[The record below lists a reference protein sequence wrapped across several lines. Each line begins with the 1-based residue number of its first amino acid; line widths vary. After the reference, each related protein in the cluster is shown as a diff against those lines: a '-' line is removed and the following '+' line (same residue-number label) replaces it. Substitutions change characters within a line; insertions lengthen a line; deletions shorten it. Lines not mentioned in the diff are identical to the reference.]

1 MSVRV
6 KLIVAMLLSIALFAG
21 ASTASLFY
29 RIHSDS
35 TERLRQEEAR
45 LLAQKRAYLQDVAGL
60 ACSLAKSQAQQGG
73 DTETLKRLLSALRYE
88 NGSGYFFA
96 YEPTSDG
103 YQFAFH
109 GSNPK
114 LNGQLVK
121 LDEPDAKGFA
131 FRRVLVD
138 AAKKPEGGF
147 VEYYYE
153 KPTTKEVVK
162 KLAYARQP
170 EGSDWVLVGGI
181 YIDDVEK
188 TLAGLRADTLREA
201 RNLFVFMSAAALLV
215 LVVAVVLAVRVA
227 SSVTRILTEITD
239 RLSGSSHELSRAAEQ
254 SADASHRMAEG
265 AGQQAAALQETAA
278 AVEEITAMTAKGAKN
293 SQEADERAAQARAA
307 AESGH
312 AVVAQMS
319 DTIQRIKSCADQTAR
334 IIKTINEIAFQT
346 NLLALN
352 AAVEAARAGDAGKG
366 FAVVA
371 QEVRN
376 LAQRSAAAV
385 QDTTQLIEQSRAAAG
400 EGVQVA
406 ADATGVL
413 EAIGGHV
420 GSVTTLIGAVAQATQ
435 EQSQGLSQISTAVA
449 RIDGLTQQTA
459 ASANGTAES
468 SKHLN
473 EQASA
478 LDELTAQLRAVV
490 QGRRAA
496 RVE

>member
-1 MSVRV
+1 
-6 KLIVAMLLSIALFAG
+6 
-21 ASTASLFY
+21 
-29 RIHSDS
+29 
-35 TERLRQEEAR
+35 
-45 LLAQKRAYLQDVAGL
+45 
-60 ACSLAKSQAQQGG
+60 
-73 DTETLKRLLSALRYE
+73 
-88 NGSGYFFA
+88 
-96 YEPTSDG
+96 
-103 YQFAFH
+103 
-109 GSNPK
+109 
-114 LNGQLVK
+114 
-121 LDEPDAKGFA
+121 
-131 FRRVLVD
+131 
-138 AAKKPEGGF
+138 
-147 VEYYYE
+147 
-153 KPTTKEVVK
+153 
-162 KLAYARQP
+162 
-170 EGSDWVLVGGI
+170 
-181 YIDDVEK
+181 
-188 TLAGLRADTLREA
+188 
-201 RNLFVFMSAAALLV
+201 
-215 LVVAVVLAVRVA
+215 
-227 SSVTRILTEITD
+227 
-239 RLSGSSHELSRAAEQ
+239 
-254 SADASHRMAEG
+254 
-265 AGQQAAALQETAA
+265 
-278 AVEEITAMTAKGAKN
+278 MTAKGAKN